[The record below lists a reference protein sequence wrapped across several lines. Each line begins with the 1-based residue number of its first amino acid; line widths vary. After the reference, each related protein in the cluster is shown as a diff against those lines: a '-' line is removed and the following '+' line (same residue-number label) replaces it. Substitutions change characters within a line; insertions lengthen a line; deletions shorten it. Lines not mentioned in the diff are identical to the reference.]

1 MTPVRTLL
9 PLVLAAALLAGCSRP
24 EPRRTASAQPFAR
37 SQALI
42 DSGNVAFGAGDFE
55 NAARRYASATV
66 ARPDDPAAWFGL
78 GMALSKLG
86 RDDDARVAY
95 AKARELSSSAQAGS
109 VRLPAGHP

>member
-1 MTPVRTLL
+1 MKTTRAFA
-9 PLVLAAALLAGCSRP
+9 PLALVALFAFAGCSSG
-24 EPRRTASAQPFAR
+24 EPRHAAPADPYAR

-42 DSGNVAFGAGDFE
+42 DSGNVAFRANDFE

-78 GMALSKLG
+78 GMALAKLG

-95 AKARELSSSAQAGS
+95 AKARALSGTA
-109 VRLPAGHP
+109 LPDSAGHP